1 MSEFIREVDED
12 YRQDQIRRVLLRYRF
27 LIIGALV
34 LILVGVGGWRVYLY
48 ERQQR
53 DEAAGARYF
62 AATQLAA
69 TDRAGSIA
77 ALDALAK
84 DGPAGYRL
92 LARFRSAGETGQGDA
107 GAGAKAFDAL
117 AEDAG
122 LDTEWRDV
130 ARLRAAMLLA
140 DTAAPAELHRR
151 LDPLADANAPFRNVA
166 RELLAVAALKQG
178 DDAQAKRWADMIV
191 ADPTAAPDQR
201 QRAGLYL
208 ALVRAGK
215 PTAAAP

>member
-12 YRQDQIRRVLLRYRF
+12 YRQDQIRRLLLRYRVP
-27 LIIGALV
+27 LIGVLV
-34 LILVGVGGWRVYLY
+34 LVLVGVGGWRFYLY

-69 TDRAGSIA
+69 ADRPGSIS

-92 LARFRSAGETGQGDA
+92 LARFRAAGETAQGDA
-107 GAGAKAFDAL
+107 AAGVKAFDAL
-117 AEDAG
+117 AEDTG
-122 LDTEWRDV
+122 LDGEWRDV
-130 ARLRAAMLLA
+130 ARLRAAMLVA
-140 DTAAPAELHRR
+140 DSAAPADLHHR

-166 RELLAVAALKQG
+166 REILAVAALKQG
-178 DDAQAKRWADMIV
+178 DEAQAKRWADMIV

-215 PTAAAP
+215 PTAATP